1 MPPAWLSGL
10 PGSGSCPPISPAL
23 VWASPVPTLPM
34 SELPSTGEQA
44 GAKAQMLL
52 FYQEEGLKSPHHTN
66 LQLNGASTP
75 HLQQPEQSLLTFTL
89 NPIHKGHPC

>member
-1 MPPAWLSGL
+1 
-10 PGSGSCPPISPAL
+10 
-23 VWASPVPTLPM
+23 
-34 SELPSTGEQA
+34 
-44 GAKAQMLL
+44 MLL